1 MIERAEFTVFEDS
14 DGFWFVPRA
23 QEAAAIANPA
33 AAKTQIHSSKIA
45 ACRAALK
52 VAIDDQ
58 AQELHL
64 HGVGAVTGIKRE
76 ASAQGIKAFVYW
88 ASITTRIAPFCKK

>member
-1 MIERAEFTVFEDS
+1 MTERAEFTVFEDS

-23 QEAAAIANPA
+23 KEAAALANPA
-33 AAKTQIHSSKIA
+33 AARTMLHPTKIA

-76 ASAQGIKAFVYW
+76 ASAHGIKAFVYW
-88 ASITTRIAPFCKK
+88 ASIATRIAPFVKK